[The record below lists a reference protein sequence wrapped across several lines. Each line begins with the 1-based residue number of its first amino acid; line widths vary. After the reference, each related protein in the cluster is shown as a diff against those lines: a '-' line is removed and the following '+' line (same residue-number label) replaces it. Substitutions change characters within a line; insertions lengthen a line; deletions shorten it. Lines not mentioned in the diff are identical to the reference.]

1 MSHPIPQVRRRP
13 TKFRSGVRPDSNVV
27 RASVFETA
35 LELGIHN
42 STVANWIFNSPLPEE
57 VEELEDIPPETE
69 AEEVRWHHFGYL
81 WTLNESLSFTS
92 LLLRS
97 PPQTLTP
104 ALTFGSQ
111 TASDESSATSSPKNN
126 VASARRTHM
135 HEPSVFEPPHVHFN
149 DFASAQLTLSL
160 PPLSMAVNERERS
173 GSMSNSSG
181 KPSNDVGH
189 QSSEDIARQTDRKC
203 ATPSSAKSEAGY
215 VSDGQY
221 LSDGAGL
228 KKSGKLKG
236 KGKKGKPPTLDLRPG
251 FDEAPGY
258 SSDGGYL
265 SASSSKSQGKSSKG
279 KSRAM
284 AFFRRKPKKP
294 RASDEEDDNYIPPVP
309 AMPPMAVPSNPR
321 PLKHLVATPS
331 SPTRSGFTP
340 LTLNFNTSN
349 RASSPVLHS
358 RKDRASP
365 PLARVATPS
374 STPPRPSEQTVNSMP
389 SPSPSPVPPS
399 TPALALP
406 SMQIS
411 RAPTPST
418 PLSVVSPISQA
429 PATPVRSSP
438 IASPRHITIRPAA
451 PPPTQPLP
459 QPPPS
464 PMLPR
469 PSTPSR
475 GAPGPPP
482 TQALPPVP
490 MRPLPVPPPT
500 PTTPSRR
507 LPPFRPVAVAPGPT
521 APLVPRRHPQGQPRV
536 PFSPRPQPSH
546 SASDSV
552 VLQYTHGNG
561 EASPRRYQ
569 SHSAVPSDDSSETH
583 PPRHGGMV
591 RRQNS
596 EMPPPPFL
604 QRRMHGAQGSP
615 RHPPP
620 DSPLPQVPNARPMHP
635 PAFPS
640 KFHEHLSSV
649 SSMGCTTPALRTL
662 SGSGSSSGPS
672 VRSIRSSNAPSVST
686 SDSHGHSSRHSGG
699 VIDTR
704 PETRFSSR
712 SETSYGKQITTSITY
727 AHSHSSMVDTRSDVS
742 ASVYDERSSTY
753 DEEGGNDPKGAQAD
767 AEAGDDA
774 SFYPSDEKTA
784 GRLTMYLV
792 ENGQAL
798 DEDGNGDVF
807 PPPLPP
813 PVGRYF

>member
-1 MSHPIPQVRRRP
+1 MSHTIPQVRRRP
-13 TKFRSGVRPDSNVV
+13 TKLRPSGVRPDSNVV

-57 VEELEDIPPETE
+57 AEELEDIPPETE
-69 AEEVRWHHFGYL
+69 VEEI
-81 WTLNESLSFTS
+81 
-92 LLLRS
+92 
-97 PPQTLTP
+97 LT
-104 ALTFGSQ
+104 ALTFGSH
-111 TASDESSATSSPKNN
+111 TASDESSMTSSPQNN
-126 VASARRTHM
+126 VASARQIHM
-135 HEPSVFEPPHVHFN
+135 HKPSVFEPLHVHFN

-160 PPLSMAVNERERS
+160 PPLSTPVDERERL

-181 KPSNDVGH
+181 KPSNNVGH
-189 QSSEDIARQTDRKC
+189 QSSEDITRQIDRKC
-203 ATPSSAKSEAGY
+203 ATPNSAKSEAGY

-221 LSDGAGL
+221 LSDSAGL

-236 KGKKGKPPTLDLRPG
+236 KGKKGKPPALDLRSG
-251 FDEAPGY
+251 FDEVPGY

-284 AFFRRKPKKP
+284 AFFRRKPKKQ

-309 AMPPMAVPSNPR
+309 AMPPMAVPSSPR

-331 SPTRSGFTP
+331 SPSRSGFTP
-340 LTLNFNTSN
+340 LKLNFNTSI

-374 STPPRPSEQTVNSMP
+374 PTPTPPRPSEQTVDSMP

-399 TPALALP
+399 TPAPVLP
-406 SMQIS
+406 STPIS
-411 RAPTPST
+411 HAPTPST
-418 PLSVVSPISQA
+418 PLIVVSPTISQA
-429 PATPVRSSP
+429 PATPIRSSP
-438 IASPRHITIRPAA
+438 ITSPRHITIRPAA

-459 QPPPS
+459 QPPPI
-464 PMLPR
+464 PM
-469 PSTPSR
+469 PSTPSQR
-475 GAPGPPP
+475 APGPPP
-482 TQALPPVP
+482 MQALPPVP
-490 MRPLPVPPPT
+490 VRPLPVPPST

-507 LPPFRPVAVAPGPT
+507 LPPFRPVAVVSGST
-521 APLVPRRHPQGQPRV
+521 APLVPRRHPQTQPRV
-536 PFSPRPQPSH
+536 LFSPRPQPSH

-552 VLQYTHGNG
+552 VPQYKHDNG

-569 SHSAVPSDDSSETH
+569 SHSVIPSDDSSKTH
-583 PPRHGGMV
+583 PPGHGGTV
-591 RRQNS
+591 RRKHS
-596 EMPPPPFL
+596 EISPPPFL
-604 QRRMHGAQGSP
+604 QRRMHGMQGSP

-640 KFHEHLSSV
+640 KFHEHFSSV
-649 SSMGCTTPALRTL
+649 SSVSHTSPALRST

-672 VRSIRSSNAPSVST
+672 VRSSNAPSVST
-686 SDSHGHSSRHSGG
+686 SDSHGSSSHHSEG
-699 VIDTR
+699 VVNMRSDTR
-704 PETRFSSR
+704 SSSR
-712 SETSYGKQITTSITY
+712 SESVYGKQITDSIAY
-727 AHSHSSMVDTRSDVS
+727 SHSHSSILDTRSDIS

-753 DEEGGNDPKGAQAD
+753 DEEGGKDPKGTQAD
-767 AEAGDDA
+767 DEDEDEA
-774 SFYPSDEKTA
+774 SIYPSDEKTA
-784 GRLTMYLV
+784 GRRTMYLV

-798 DEDGNGDVF
+798 DEDGDVF